1 MFLRAL
7 LNKHLREE
15 RQLKSMKWKT
25 AFLSALLVSS
35 SLYVAPTGMFEQQA
49 VQAAPGKSVAA
60 FDQKVISRI
69 DQERMYED
77 VFYMTETIGA
87 RVAGTDAEKETAQ
100 FLKERLASYGYD
112 VEIQE
117 FDIPDLVVGHLHTDS
132 GDVLINIP
140 SGSAATADEG
150 VTARLYDA
158 GLGYPTDFST
168 DATGKI
174 ALIERGGIT
183 FSQKVTNAYAAGA
196 AGVLIYNNIDQPGP
210 LSPSL
215 GGAEMPIPVG
225 GITKASGE
233 ALKTDVLAT
242 GKTVTLS
249 VQAFEGATSENVIA
263 TRAPKKGGTDG
274 IVHVTAHYDSVPFAA
289 GASDNAS
296 GTAVALE
303 IARVL
308 KSYPID
314 QEVRFVFV
322 GAEEIG
328 LLGSR
333 YYVNQLSEDE
343 VEQSVGNFN
352 MDMVGTSWDN
362 ATAIY
367 LNTVDGL
374 PNIVTDTAQATGERI
389 GTPSELIL
397 FQRGASDHVP
407 FYEAGIP
414 AANFIRREPGTANL
428 EPYYHTPLDT
438 IEFISAERLKEAGD
452 LVGASVYQLIRK

>member
-1 MFLRAL
+1 
-7 LNKHLREE
+7 
-15 RQLKSMKWKT
+15 MKWKT

-35 SLYVAPTGMFEQQA
+35 SFYAAPTGLFEQQA
-49 VQAAPGKSVAA
+49 AQAAPGKSGAA
-60 FDQKVISRI
+60 FDQKVIARI

-77 VFYMTETIGA
+77 VYHLTETIGP
-87 RVAGTDAEKETAQ
+87 RVAGTDAEKETAD
-100 FLKERLASYGYD
+100 FLEERLKSYGYD
-112 VEIQE
+112 VEVQE
-117 FDIPDLVVGHLHTDS
+117 FSIPDLVVGHLHTDA
-132 GDVLINIP
+132 GDVLVNIP
-140 SGSAATADEG
+140 AGSAATADEG
-150 VTARLYDA
+150 LTAQLYDA
-158 GLGYPTDFST
+158 GLGYPADFSA
-168 DATGKI
+168 DAAGKI
-174 ALIERGGIT
+174 ALIERGGFT
-183 FSQKVTNAYAAGA
+183 FAEKVQNAYAAGA

-210 LSPSL
+210 INPSL
-215 GGAEMPIPVG
+215 GGNEMPIPVG
-225 GITKASGE
+225 GITKAAGE
-233 ALKTDVLAT
+233 ALKEDVLAT
-242 GKTVTLS
+242 GGTVTLS

-263 TRAPKKGGTDG
+263 TRAPKQGGGDG
-274 IVHVTAHYDSVPFAA
+274 IVHVSAHYDSVPFAK

-308 KSYPID
+308 KSYPVNE
-314 QEVRFVFV
+314 EVRFVFV

-333 YYVNQLSEDE
+333 HYVNELTEDE
-343 VEQSVGNFN
+343 VAKSIGNFN

-367 LNTVDGL
+367 MNTLDGL
-374 PNIVTDTAQATGERI
+374 PNIVTETAKATSERI

-414 AANFIRREPGTANL
+414 AVNFIRREPGTANL

-452 LVGASVYQLIRK
+452 LVGASVYHLIRK